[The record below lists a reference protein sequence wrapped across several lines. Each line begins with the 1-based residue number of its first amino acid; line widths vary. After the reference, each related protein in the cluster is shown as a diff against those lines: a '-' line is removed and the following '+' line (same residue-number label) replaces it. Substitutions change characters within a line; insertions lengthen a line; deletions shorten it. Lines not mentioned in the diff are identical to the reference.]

1 MAIFPFPRDRAR
13 NRAGFPS
20 IRDLLRRLPKP
31 LLTPRLWAVLLVFVM
46 ALPILPATLMA
57 AQQHAPGNLPEVI
70 ASVERHKLAIDQI
83 ESSLKR
89 EDLNDETLAGIRASL
104 DPLRTKLRTDIEALD
119 RGLSDVDA
127 RLKQL
132 GLPPSADAPP
142 EDSVL
147 SADRARFKQERTAID
162 GGLKQARLL
171 MVQTDEISA
180 RITERRLALFT
191 SALFGRGSSILSMS
205 FWRDAVREVPEEI
218 RSLSFLAEGWW
229 NYALANGGV
238 WGIAGGALTLILL
251 GAAGP
256 FVVRWLRDERA
267 IPVLVETRFDKA
279 FLALATLLRVAL
291 VTPISIVVAILVV
304 NVFGLVPLRIMEM
317 AFGAVTAIAIA
328 SFGRGVAVGLFAPYE
343 PERRLLSIADDSA
356 QLIARHMIAAA
367 RILGIVVLVTT
378 VQRTLVAPV
387 SLTVATSALF
397 SIAIAATFAHFLF
410 KIGPRNAVEE
420 AEDADDDVSHVH
432 LFRSIGW
439 LLVIAIIAALA
450 TGFIAFAS
458 FVAGRL
464 LVGIGVISA
473 LYIVL
478 VFIDSFF
485 GEVLTANSAQGR
497 SLARFFGLKPR
508 AVELFGTLISAL
520 IRSLLVIVV
529 LAPLLLGSW
538 GIFAA
543 DMFGMLQ
550 NIMLGIQI
558 GGVIISPSVIL
569 TAIVILLAG
578 ILLTRWVQSWLNTRF
593 LPRTTLDPGLQNS
606 VSTIIGYIGVIG
618 AVLLALT
625 QLGLD
630 FQQITIVAGALSI
643 GIGFGLQSVVSNFVS
658 GLILLAERPI
668 RVGDVINV
676 KGEEGKV
683 QRIHVRATEIET
695 GDNASL
701 IIPNSELITGTVKNW
716 THTNT
721 LKRIVVKVGVDYG
734 SDVQKVRDILLEIAK
749 SQTKLATSPAP
760 QALITGFGD
769 NAINFELSGV
779 VRNIGDGGVVKSNL
793 YYAILTRFREEGI
806 VIPRPLLRIIPPL
819 PESETLGE

>member
-1 MAIFPFPRDRAR
+1 MAIFSFLRDPAR
-13 NRAGFPS
+13 NRVGFTP
-20 IRDLLRRLPKP
+20 IRNLLGRLPKP
-31 LLTPRLWAVLLVFVM
+31 ALTPRLWVVLLAFFM
-46 ALPILPATLMA
+46 ALSVLPASLMA

-70 ASVERHKLAIDQI
+70 AGVERHKLAIEQI

-104 DPLRTKLRTDIEALD
+104 DPLRAKLRTDIDVLD
-119 RGLSDVDA
+119 RGLTDVDA

-142 EDSVL
+142 EDSTL
-147 SADRARFKQERTAID
+147 TADRARFNQERAAID

-180 RITERRLALFT
+180 RIAERRLAMFT
-191 SALFGRGSSILSMS
+191 SALFGRGTSALKPS
-205 FWRDAVREVPEEI
+205 FWLEAARELPEEM

-229 NYALANGGV
+229 NSALAKGGI
-238 WGIAGGALTLILL
+238 WGIAGGAITLILL
-251 GAAGP
+251 GAVGP
-256 FVVRWLRDERA
+256 LVARWLRDERA
-267 IPVLVETRFDKA
+267 MPVIAETRFDKA

-291 VTPISIVVAILVV
+291 VTPVSIVVAILVL
-304 NVFGLVPLRIMEM
+304 NAFGLVPLRIMEM
-317 AFGAVTAIAIA
+317 AFGAVTAVAIA
-328 SFGRGVAVGLFAPYE
+328 SFGRGVAIALFAPYE
-343 PERRLLSIADDSA
+343 PERRLLSIGDDSA

-378 VQRTLVAPV
+378 VQRTLMAPV

-397 SIAIAATFAHFLF
+397 SIAIAGAFAHFLL
-410 KIGPRNAVEE
+410 KIAPRDAVEE
-420 AEDADDDVSHVH
+420 AEDADSDVGHVH

-439 LLVIAIIAALA
+439 LLVIVIVAALA
-450 TGFIAFAS
+450 AGFIAFAS
-458 FVAGRL
+458 FIVGRL
-464 LVGIGVISA
+464 LIGIGVISA

-485 GEVLTANSAQGR
+485 GEVLTANSEQGR

-508 AVELFGTLISAL
+508 AVELFGTLFSAL
-520 IRSLLVIVV
+520 IRLLLITVV
-529 LAPLLLGSW
+529 LVPLLIGSW

-543 DMFGMLQ
+543 DMLGVLQ
-550 NIMLGIQI
+550 NIMFGIQI
-558 GGVIISPSVIL
+558 GGVIISPTVIL
-569 TAIVILLAG
+569 TAIIILLVG
-578 ILLTRWVQSWLNTRF
+578 ILLTRWLQSWLDTRL

-606 VSTIIGYIGVIG
+606 VSTIVGYIGVIG
-618 AVLLALT
+618 AALLALT
-625 QLGLD
+625 QVGLD

-721 LKRIVVKVGVDYG
+721 LKRIAVKVGVDYD

-806 VIPRPLLRIIPPL
+806 VIPRPLVRVVPPP
-819 PESETLGE
+819 PEAETLGE